1 MVPPRKRARVDE
13 TFSYRLRAARIKAG
27 LSLEDLAKKLGGL
40 VSRQALAK
48 YEKGLITP
56 SPRVLS
62 HLLQVLEIP
71 PLIEIEDKFQ
81 DLEKSGEAL
90 GLKKEPSDFLSHFK
104 IRTKNRDFFE
114 KGSQIRND
122 YLLPEASMASPSIRA
137 RKLMAD
143 IRTEARLIRAR
154 EEEIQL
160 RPNLKL
166 PAKQLLALKIK
177 LAEMMARYIWLEKL
191 LQMEIIFVSPFSS
204 EERRGLK
211 MASQVERAAEKLRDH
226 WHLGTGTVVNLL
238 AFLEDRGIKTFK
250 IEGPEEFESLSGFYS
265 GHPFIAL
272 QARMPVD
279 RIRFK
284 TSTELAHILFGFAES
299 PDQLKLYSHFAGAF
313 LLPARKLEEYF
324 LPVGRRIA
332 LSELAEI
339 KRRYG
344 LSLQATMHRA
354 LDLGLVTERRF
365 RSFRELMAE
374 KGWLRHEPV
383 EFKGEENPVRFRRLL
398 HYAVSSGIL
407 DLETAAFLAEMKP
420 EELKEEIGEIF

>member
-1 MVPPRKRARVDE
+1 MVPRKRGRVDE
-13 TFSYRLRAARIKAG
+13 TFSHRLRAARIKAG

-71 PLIEIEDKFQ
+71 PLIEVQDKFLA
-81 DLEKSGEAL
+81 LENLSKAAD
-90 GLKKEPSDFLSHFK
+90 LKKEASDFRSYFV
-104 IRTKNRDFFE
+104 RRANNRDFHQNE
-114 KGSQIRND
+114 KEIRID
-122 YLLPEASMASPSIRA
+122 FLLSEPSMAAPSIRA

-143 IRTEARLIRAR
+143 IQTEVRLIQAQ
-154 EEEIQL
+154 EEGIQL
-160 RPNLKL
+160 RPNLRL
-166 PAKQLLALKIK
+166 PAKQFLALKIK

-191 LQMEIIFVSPFSS
+191 LRMEIIFLSPFSS

-211 MASQVERAAEKLRDH
+211 TASQVERAAEKLRDH

-250 IEGPEEFESLSGFYS
+250 IEGPEEFESLCGFYS

-284 TSTELAHILFGFAES
+284 TSNELAHILFGFAES
-299 PDQLKLYSHFAGAF
+299 PAELKLYSHFAGAF

-324 LPVGRRIA
+324 LPVGRKIA

-339 KRRYG
+339 KLRYG

-383 EFKGEENPVRFRRLL
+383 EYKGEENPVRFRRLL

-407 DLETAAFLAEMKP
+407 DLETAASLAEMKP